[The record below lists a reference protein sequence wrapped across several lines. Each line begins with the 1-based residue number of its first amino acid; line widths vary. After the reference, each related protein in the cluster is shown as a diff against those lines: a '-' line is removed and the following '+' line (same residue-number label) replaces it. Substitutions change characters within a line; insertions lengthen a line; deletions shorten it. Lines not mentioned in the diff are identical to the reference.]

1 MEFTE
6 MKKCLFGGYNKDDVI
21 KYISELNEE
30 HSIELNAKSDM
41 YNDLKSDTD
50 TKVLELSNKNKHSL
64 EKIAELE
71 ESILK
76 LNTKLDE
83 YTKKYDCLKSEY
95 DELDKQSREL
105 REKSSIISTAIINAE
120 KCAGRLLDEA
130 NANAHDMVT
139 RAERKVE
146 VETAKLGR
154 AKDYVARAR
163 EEMLEVMRK
172 IDSELKDAQ
181 ASLDTKQKMVENN
194 VSSDVE
200 SAEKFGVIQKPTWGK
215 RA

>member
-1 MEFTE
+1 M
-6 MKKCLFGGYNKDDVI
+6 
-21 KYISELNEE
+21 
-30 HSIELNAKSDM
+30 
-41 YNDLKSDTD
+41 
-50 TKVLELSNKNKHSL
+50 
-64 EKIAELE
+64 
-71 ESILK
+71 
-76 LNTKLDE
+76 
-83 YTKKYDCLKSEY
+83 
-95 DELDKQSREL
+95 
-105 REKSSIISTAIINAE
+105 
-120 KCAGRLLDEA
+120 LDEA